1 MISITLT
8 YYKEVGI
15 IASFTVLCMR
25 RVQIQSLK
33 EHTSTTFL
41 RFEELIHSQL
51 WLQEAGA
58 RG

>member
-1 MISITLT
+1 MISTTLI
-8 YYKEVGI
+8 YYKEV
-15 IASFTVLCMR
+15 
-25 RVQIQSLK
+25 QIEPLK

-41 RFEELIHSQL
+41 RFEELIHSQV